1 MSHRTR
7 YFLIGSTLILT
18 IGLGTGLVAYYGSG
32 LTLARSS
39 AGPAELVYV
48 SPEAAAVAYA
58 DVHTIMN
65 SEFRQKLRQM
75 VPATG
80 EGKDELL
87 AETGIDIERDVDTVV
102 AGFIPSADGTHP
114 ETASIV
120 LVRGRF
126 NTPNIETLAVNHGA
140 VVENYRTVRLI
151 TFAHSPSEAG
161 QAVTGAGAPATT
173 QGVSA
178 GVAFLEPDL
187 VGLGTVAALKHAI
200 DAKADRQ
207 DVSKNAEMMKLVNE
221 NFGLSHAWVV
231 GQFDAISKSAQL
243 PDQVRDRLPAIQW
256 FAASVNVNGG
266 VSGVLRA
273 DARDDQAAEQ
283 LRDAV
288 RGGLAMVRLVSGNDP
303 KLEKVLSGVQLSGSG
318 KTVAVGFTVPS
329 DVFDL
334 INGVINEHGGRQHNP
349 SQPDRLEKQLKSFQK

>member
-39 AGPAELVYV
+39 AGPAELIYV

-151 TFAHSPSEAG
+151 TFAHPPSAEAG
-161 QAVTGAGAPATT
+161 QPTTGEVAPVTT
-173 QGVSA
+173 QA

-200 DAKADRQ
+200 DAKTDKQ
-207 DVSKNAEMMKLVNE
+207 DVSKNVEMMKLVNE

-266 VSGVLRA
+266 VNGVLRA

-318 KTVAVGFTVPS
+318 KTVAVGFTVSS
-329 DVFDL
+329 DVLDL
-334 INGVINEHGGRQHNP
+334 IGGVISEHSGGHAP
-349 SQPDRLEKQLKSFQK
+349 SQPDRLEKQLKSYQK

>member
-80 EGKDELL
+80 QGKDELL

-151 TFAHSPSEAG
+151 TFAHPPSEAG
-161 QAVTGAGAPATT
+161 QAVPGQVAPATT
-173 QGVSA
+173 QSA

-200 DAKADRQ
+200 DAKTDKQ

-256 FAASVNVNGG
+256 FAASVNPNGG
-266 VSGVLRA
+266 VNGVLRA

-318 KTVAVGFTVPS
+318 KTVAVGFTVSS
-329 DVFDL
+329 DVLDL
-334 INGVINEHGGRQHNP
+334 IGGVISEHSGGHTP
-349 SQPDRLEKQLKSFQK
+349 SQPDRLEKQLKSYQK